1 MLRRIAGVVLLSALA
16 ALAGCST
23 HTHKTVVV
31 PPGST
36 VVVPPS

>member
-1 MLRRIAGVVLLSALA
+1 MLCRIATVLMIVT

-23 HTHKTVVV
+23 RTHKTVVV